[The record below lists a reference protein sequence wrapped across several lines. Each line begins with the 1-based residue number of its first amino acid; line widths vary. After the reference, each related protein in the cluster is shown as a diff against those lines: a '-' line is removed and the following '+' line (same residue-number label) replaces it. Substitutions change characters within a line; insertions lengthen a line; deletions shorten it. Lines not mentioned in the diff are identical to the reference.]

1 MSEDHSR
8 AADDLVNGLHGVQVA
23 VVARRLRARLVA
35 TVDDDKLRLII
46 QQELQ
51 RFFRQRGGIGEL
63 GDPAMG
69 RLQQIA
75 KREP

>member
-51 RFFRQRGGIGEL
+51 RFSGSAAVSESQ
-63 GDPAMG
+63 AT
-69 RLQQIA
+69 RLWA
-75 KREP
+75 DSSR

>member
-1 MSEDHSR
+1 M
-8 AADDLVNGLHGVQVA
+8 
-23 VVARRLRARLVA
+23 VARRLRARLVA

-51 RFFRQRGGIGEL
+51 RFFRQRGGIGEP